1 MDASTGQ
8 STIGGGPGI
17 GQASGGPVKLFE
29 LRGANLNVTTD
40 QAFTKVGTFTNYKVT
55 TITARGLT
63 GDALIAAGGIYPA
76 AAKAGTALVAAGQ
89 LWAAIAALGRVLDLT
104 LAALTSSQTA
114 TPILSL
120 TTAAGGA
127 ATADV
132 FIYGVVL
139 D

>member
-1 MDASTGQ
+1 MDSQGFP
-8 STIGGGPGI
+8 SVLGGGAAV
-17 GQASGGPVKLFE
+17 GQASAGPVKLFE
-29 LRGANLNVTTD
+29 LRGANLNITTD

-55 TITARGLT
+55 SIVGRGLT
-63 GDALIAAGGIYPA
+63 GNALIAAGGIYPA

-89 LWAAIAALGRVLDLT
+89 LWAALSALGKIIDLT
-104 LAALTSSQTA
+104 LAALTDAQTA

-132 FIYGVVL
+132 FVYGVVL

>member
-1 MDASTGQ
+1 MDSQ
-8 STIGGGPGI
+8 SFPSILGGGPSI
-17 GQASGGPVKLFE
+17 GQASGGVVKLFE
-29 LRGANLNVTTD
+29 KRGADLNITTD
-40 QAFTKVGTFTNYKVT
+40 QAFTKVGSFTNYKVT

-63 GDALIAAGGIYPA
+63 GNALIAAGGIYPA

-89 LWAAIAALGRVLDLT
+89 LWAAVSALAKVLDLT
-104 LAALTSSQTA
+104 LAALTDSQTA